1 MKKRP
6 LVQNHGQGG
15 VCVGWLSFG
24 LWGLLT
30 LYGLRQ
36 PKRRKTVRRALTAGL
51 AVSMAGQ
58 EVLLVQD
65 GLWSLQTGLPLH
77 LCGMMGLCS
86 LPLLWL
92 RPRGLLCFSLLL
104 GAPCALLALCFPAV
118 IGCSRP
124 FLMGLH
130 FGRLHGLIVWSAV
143 FALGENPKPL
153 TLWEARKTILWA
165 SGYAWLVQLC
175 NEWLPANYLFLRAVP
190 TGTPLEWLAQ
200 RGWGYYLCSLWLL
213 AMVCLRW
220 GRDFWNALLPRLT
233 ALTAAGNRSAYSRCT
248 RSTSPC
254 TNPDRGS

>member
-1 MKKRP
+1 M
-6 LVQNHGQGG
+6 
-15 VCVGWLSFG
+15 GWLSFG

-143 FALGENPKPL
+143 FVLGENPKPL
-153 TLWEARKTILWA
+153 TLREARKTILWA
-165 SGYAWLVQLC
+165 EEAAWTSA
-175 NEWLPANYLFLRAVP
+175 PA
-190 TGTPLEWLAQ
+190 TGW
-200 RGWGYYLCSLWLL
+200 R
-213 AMVCLRW
+213 
-220 GRDFWNALLPRLT
+220 
-233 ALTAAGNRSAYSRCT
+233 
-248 RSTSPC
+248 
-254 TNPDRGS
+254 